1 MTKKRPLGL
10 PSMKLIAIAALAGLT
25 AGAVAI
31 YVKRMGYG
39 NTDTPVAAA
48 SSGDCASSKASAGA
62 LKPFLKGE
70 VATMA
75 AVDAPRSIPLSFKG
89 PDGGD
94 LTLADFKGKAVLF
107 NLWATWCVPCRK
119 EMPALDALQK
129 AKGGPDFEVVAV
141 NIDTGGDEK
150 PKAFLSEIGVG
161 SLGYYRDASMGVF
174 NTVKKE
180 GLAIGLPA
188 TLLFDGKGCLMA
200 AMNGPAEWAGA
211 DALALVDEAVKVK

>member
-10 PSMKLIAIAALAGLT
+10 PSVKLVVVAALAGLT
-25 AGAVAI
+25 AGAVAV
-31 YVKRMGYG
+31 YVKGMGSG
-39 NTDTPVAAA
+39 NTDAPVVAA
-48 SSGDCASSKASAGA
+48 SGQCAAAKAKAEA
-62 LKPFLKGE
+62 VKPFLKGE

-75 AVDAPRSIPLSFKG
+75 AVDQPRPIPLSFKG
-89 PDGGD
+89 GDGKD

-129 AKGGPDFEVVAV
+129 AKGGADFEVVAV
-141 NIDTGGDEK
+141 NIDTGSDEK
-150 PKAFLSEIGVG
+150 PQAFLSEIGIA

-174 NTVKKE
+174 NAVKKE

-188 TLLFDGKGCLMA
+188 TLLFDAEGCLTA

-211 DALALVDEAVKVK
+211 DALALVDAAVKAR